1 MVHAQKNHK
10 ENEVVFLAADASLGE
25 AKELLWF
32 AGCFSKVLEAGSEAE
47 TEWGG
52 NREMVGKNKGGNE
65 EKRGREGGGKKKG
78 GRRREELRD

>member
-52 NREMVGKNKGGNE
+52 TGKWWG
-65 EKRGREGGGKKKG
+65 RIREGT
-78 GRRREELRD
+78 RRREEEREEARRKEGGD